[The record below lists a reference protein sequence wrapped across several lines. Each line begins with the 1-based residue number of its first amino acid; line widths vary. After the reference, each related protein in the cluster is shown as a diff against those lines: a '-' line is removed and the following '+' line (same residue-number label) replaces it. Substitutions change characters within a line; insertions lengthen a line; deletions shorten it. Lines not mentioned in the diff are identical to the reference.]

1 MKIERIWETS
11 VVAWQRH
18 RNSNCYNSK
27 DNEKHHKENNQQ
39 SDFDKILIEEMK
51 DESGSGTMGI
61 YA

>member
-11 VVAWQRH
+11 VVAWQRY
-18 RNSNCYNSK
+18 RNSNYYNSN
-27 DNEKHHKENNQQ
+27 DNGKHHKESNQQ